1 MGNDPGRDQRADRRA
16 LKEALV
22 GACADARASIGML
35 YLPDP
40 DPTRRVLHLTLAS
53 GLSREFAA
61 PWSRVA
67 LDDPI
72 PVADAVREGR
82 LVWLGGQE
90 DTARRYPRLGLVLP
104 YDFALAAVPLT
115 GEAADRAADRAAG
128 PTGAGLVFLWP
139 GAHGPDL
146 DEREGRALRSAR
158 GVLTGILRRAAADG
172 RPLRPTPHPL
182 VLRPLPAPTPGP
194 AEAAATMAFVRR
206 LPGGN
211 CALDLNGTITFITRE
226 AADLLGA
233 PVSGLLGALPW
244 EALPWMDTPAIENH
258 YRATAMSRLPRSFTA
273 ERPTGQRLCFDLYPD
288 NTGISVRIT
297 TAGDRAGPPAP
308 LPTAEPEQS
317 APSRAAAL
325 YPLMLLAA
333 TLTEAAH
340 AQDVVEKAADQIVPS
355 MGAHA
360 LALLA
365 EQDGRV
371 RIVGHRGY
379 SAEHLAEL
387 DGTPVSADTAITHI
401 LHTSS
406 PLFFGDVGELLA
418 AHPDAVVEE
427 GMAAWAFLP
436 LIASN
441 RPIGSLV
448 LAYGHSRVFAP
459 GERAVLT
466 SIAGLIAQ
474 ALDRARLYDAT
485 HQLARS
491 LQTGL
496 LPHTLP
502 RVPRLDV
509 AARYLPAAYGLEI
522 GGDFYDLIRIDDTT
536 VAAAIGDVQGHNVS
550 AAALMGQVRTAVH
563 AGAGAPPEEVLAR
576 TNRLLTDLEPG
587 LFTSC
592 LYAHIDLAGHTV
604 RLASAGHPP
613 PLLRRP
619 GGAAR
624 MLDLPTGLLLGI
636 EPGAS
641 YTAVEVPLS
650 PGTLLALYTDGLVEA
665 PGRDIEDA
673 IGAVAALIG
682 GAPEQQPLG
691 ELADGLIEHA
701 HRDGPRPDDIAL
713 LLLRTEGPAP
723 SVAGHRR

>member
-1 MGNDPGRDQRADRRA
+1 MRNVPGRDERADRRA
-16 LKEALV
+16 LSEALV
-22 GACADARASIGML
+22 AACADAGASIGML
-35 YLPDP
+35 YLPAP
-40 DPTRRVLHLTLAS
+40 DPARRVLHLTLAS

-61 PWSRVA
+61 PWSRVG

-72 PVADAVREGR
+72 PVADAVRDGR

-104 YDFALAAVPLT
+104 YDFALAAAPLP
-115 GEAADRAADRAAG
+115 
-128 PTGAGLVFLWP
+128 PTGAGLLLLWP
-139 GAHGPDL
+139 GSHEPDL
-146 DEREGRALRSAR
+146 DERERKALESAR
-158 GVLTGILRRAAADG
+158 GHLTHVLLRAADEG
-172 RPLRPTPHPL
+172 RPLRPAPRP
-182 VLRPLPAPTPGP
+182 VILRPLPPPTPGP
-194 AEAAATMAFVRR
+194 AEAAAAMAFVRR

-211 CALDLNGTITFITRE
+211 CALDLNGTITFITQE

-233 PVSGLLGALPW
+233 PVSSLRGALPW
-244 EALPWMDTPAIENH
+244 EALPWMDTPAVENH
-258 YRATAMSRLPRSFTA
+258 YRAAAMSRLPRSFTTP
-273 ERPTGQRLCFDLYPD
+273 RPTGQQVRFDLYPD

-297 TAGDRAGPPAP
+297 TGSDQPDAPAP
-308 LPTAEPEQS
+308 APPGSADPS
-317 APSRAAAL
+317 APSRATAL

-355 MGAHA
+355 LGAHA
-360 LALLA
+360 MALLA

-371 RIVGHRGY
+371 RVVGHRGY
-379 SAEHLAEL
+379 SAQHMADL
-387 DGTPVSADTAITHI
+387 DGTPVSADTASTHI
-401 LHTSS
+401 LRTAT
-406 PLFFGDVGELLA
+406 PLFFGGIDELLA
-418 AHPDAVVEE
+418 AHPDAAIED

-441 RPIGSLV
+441 RPVGCLV
-448 LAYGHSRVFAP
+448 LAYTHPRTFAP

-502 RVPRLDV
+502 AVPGLEV
-509 AARYLPAAYGLEI
+509 AARYLPAAHGLDV

-536 VAAAIGDVQGHNVS
+536 VAAAIGDVQGHNVN

-592 LYAHIDLAGHTV
+592 LYVHIDLAGHTA

-613 PLLRRP
+613 PLLRHP
-619 GGAAR
+619 GGR
-624 MLDLPTGLLLGI
+624 TEMLNLPSGLLLGI
-636 EPGAS
+636 VPKTSYAAVEIPLAPGA
-641 YTAVEVPLS
+641 
-650 PGTLLALYTDGLVEA
+650 LLALYTDGLVEA
-665 PGRDIEDA
+665 PGRDIEEA
-673 IGAVAALIG
+673 IGAVAARIG
-682 GAPEQQPLG
+682 DAPEDHPLG
-691 ELADGLIEHA
+691 DLADELIEHA
-701 HRDGPRPDDIAL
+701 HRDAPRTDDIAL
-713 LLLRTEGPAP
+713 LLLRIQGPVPPAEP
-723 SVAGHRR
+723 HRP

>member
-1 MGNDPGRDQRADRRA
+1 
-16 LKEALV
+16 
-22 GACADARASIGML
+22 ML

-40 DPTRRVLHLTLAS
+40 DPTRRVLHLTLVS

-61 PWSRVA
+61 PWSRVG

-104 YDFALAAVPLT
+104 YDFALAAVPLS
-115 GEAADRAADRAAG
+115 EESADRARE
-128 PTGAGLVFLWP
+128 PTGAGLLFLWP
-139 GAHGPDL
+139 GSHGPDL
-146 DEREGRALRSAR
+146 DERERKALVSAR
-158 GVLTGILRRAAADG
+158 SLLTRVLLRAAGEG
-172 RPLRPTPHPL
+172 RPLRPTPHPI

-211 CALDLNGTITFITRE
+211 CALDLNGTITFITPE

-233 PVSGLLGALPW
+233 PVSDLLGALPW

-258 YRATAMSRLPRSFTA
+258 YRATAMSRLSRSFIA

-297 TAGDRAGPPAP
+297 TVSDRPSAATHVPPADP
-308 LPTAEPEQS
+308 EEP
-317 APSRAAAL
+317 APSRATAL

-401 LHTSS
+401 LRTAT
-406 PLFFGDVGELLA
+406 PLFFGDVGELLV
-418 AHPDAVVEE
+418 AHPDAVVED

-448 LAYGHSRVFAP
+448 LAYGHPRVFAP

-502 RVPRLDV
+502 SVPRLDV

-536 VAAAIGDVQGHNVS
+536 VAAAIGDVQGHNVN

-563 AGAGAPPEEVLAR
+563 AGAGAPRKRSSPA
-576 TNRLLTDLEPG
+576 
-587 LFTSC
+587 
-592 LYAHIDLAGHTV
+592 
-604 RLASAGHPP
+604 
-613 PLLRRP
+613 
-619 GGAAR
+619 
-624 MLDLPTGLLLGI
+624 PTG
-636 EPGAS
+636 S
-641 YTAVEVPLS
+641 
-650 PGTLLALYTDGLVEA
+650 
-665 PGRDIEDA
+665 
-673 IGAVAALIG
+673 
-682 GAPEQQPLG
+682 
-691 ELADGLIEHA
+691 
-701 HRDGPRPDDIAL
+701 
-713 LLLRTEGPAP
+713 
-723 SVAGHRR
+723 

>member
-1 MGNDPGRDQRADRRA
+1 MRNVPGRDQKADRRA
-16 LKEALV
+16 LRDALV
-22 GACADARASIGML
+22 GACADAGASIGML

-40 DPTRRVLHLTLAS
+40 DPTRRVLHLTLTS

-61 PWSRVA
+61 PWSRVG

-115 GEAADRAADRAAG
+115 EEAPDRARE
-128 PTGAGLVFLWP
+128 PTGAGLLFLWP
-139 GAHGPDL
+139 GSHGPDL
-146 DEREGRALRSAR
+146 HERERKALESAR
-158 GVLTGILRRAAADG
+158 SLLTRVLRRAAYEG
-172 RPLRPTPHPL
+172 RPLRPPPHPV

-211 CALDLNGTITFITRE
+211 CALDLNGTITLITPE

-233 PVSGLLGALPW
+233 PVSHLLGALPW

-258 YRATAMSRLPRSFTA
+258 YRATAMSRLSRSFIA
-273 ERPTGQRLCFDLYPD
+273 ERPTGERLCFDLYPD

-297 TAGDRAGPPAP
+297 TVGDRSSVPPHAPPAD
-308 LPTAEPEQS
+308 PEQP
-317 APSRAAAL
+317 APSRATAL

-355 MGAHA
+355 LGAHA

-401 LHTSS
+401 LHTAN

-418 AHPDAVVEE
+418 AHPDAVVED

-448 LAYGHSRVFAP
+448 LAYKHPRVFAP

-502 RVPRLDV
+502 RVPHLDV

-536 VAAAIGDVQGHNVS
+536 VAAAIGDVQGHNVN

-576 TNRLLTDLEPG
+576 TNRLVTDLEPG

-613 PLLRRP
+613 PLLRHP
-619 GGAAR
+619 GGATE
-624 MLDLPTGLLLGI
+624 MLNLPAGLLLGI
-636 EPGAS
+636 EPGAA
-641 YTAVEVPLS
+641 YTAVEIPFS
-650 PGTLLALYTDGLVEA
+650 PGTLLALFTDGLVEA

-673 IGAVAALIG
+673 IGAVARRIDA
-682 GAPEQQPLG
+682 APEHHPLG
-691 ELADGLIEHA
+691 DLADELIEHA

-713 LLLRTEGPAP
+713 LLLRSEGPER
-723 SVAGHRR
+723 SVVPRHP

>member
-1 MGNDPGRDQRADRRA
+1 
-16 LKEALV
+16 
-22 GACADARASIGML
+22 ML

-61 PWSRVA
+61 PWSRVG

-115 GEAADRAADRAAG
+115 EEAADRARE
-128 PTGAGLVFLWP
+128 PTGAGLLFLWP
-139 GAHGPDL
+139 GSHGPDL
-146 DEREGRALRSAR
+146 DERERKALGSAR
-158 GVLTGILRRAAADG
+158 SLLTRILLRAAGEG
-172 RPLRPTPHPL
+172 RPLRPTPYPV

-194 AEAAATMAFVRR
+194 AEAAATTAFVRR

-211 CALDLNGTITFITRE
+211 CALDLNGTITFITPE

-233 PVSGLLGALPW
+233 PVSDLLGALPW

-258 YRATAMSRLPRSFTA
+258 YRATAMSRLSRSFIA

-297 TAGDRAGPPAP
+297 TVSDRSSVPTHVPP
-308 LPTAEPEQS
+308 EDPEQP
-317 APSRAAAL
+317 APSRATAL
-325 YPLMLLAA
+325 YPLMLLAV

-355 MGAHA
+355 LGAHA

-401 LHTSS
+401 LHTST

-418 AHPDAVVEE
+418 AHPDAVVED

-448 LAYGHSRVFAP
+448 LAYGHPRVFAP

-502 RVPRLDV
+502 RVPRLEV

-536 VAAAIGDVQGHNVS
+536 VAAAIGDVQGHNVN

-563 AGAGAPPEEVLAR
+563 AGAGAPPEDVLAR
-576 TNRLLTDLEPG
+576 TNRLVTDLEPG

-613 PLLRRP
+613 PLLRHP
-619 GGAAR
+619 GGATE
-624 MLDLPTGLLLGI
+624 MLNLPAGLLLGI
-636 EPGAS
+636 EPGAA
-641 YTAVEVPLS
+641 YTAVEIPFS

-673 IGAVAALIG
+673 IGAVAGLIG
-682 GAPEQQPLG
+682 EASEHHPLG
-691 ELADGLIEHA
+691 DLADELIEHA
-701 HRDGPRPDDIAL
+701 HRDGPRLDDIAL
-713 LLLRTEGPAP
+713 LLLRTEGP
-723 SVAGHRR
+723 

>member
-1 MGNDPGRDQRADRRA
+1 
-16 LKEALV
+16 
-22 GACADARASIGML
+22 ML

-61 PWSRVA
+61 PWSRVG

-72 PVADAVREGR
+72 PVADAVREGH

-115 GEAADRAADRAAG
+115 EEAADRARE
-128 PTGAGLVFLWP
+128 PTGAGLLLLWP
-139 GAHGPDL
+139 GSHGPDL
-146 DEREGRALRSAR
+146 DERERKALESAR
-158 GVLTGILRRAAADG
+158 GLLTRILLRAAGEG
-172 RPLRPTPHPL
+172 RPLRPTPYPV

-211 CALDLNGTITFITRE
+211 CALDLNGTITFITPE

-233 PVSGLLGALPW
+233 PVCDLLGALPW

-258 YRATAMSRLPRSFTA
+258 YRATAMSRLSRSFIA

-297 TAGDRAGPPAP
+297 TVSDRSSVPAHVPPADP
-308 LPTAEPEQS
+308 DQP

-325 YPLMLLAA
+325 YPLMLLAV

-355 MGAHA
+355 LGAHA

-401 LHTSS
+401 LHTST

-418 AHPDAVVEE
+418 AHPDAVVED

-448 LAYGHSRVFAP
+448 LAYGHPRVFAP

-502 RVPRLDV
+502 RVPRLEV

-536 VAAAIGDVQGHNVS
+536 VAAAIGDVQGHNVN

-576 TNRLLTDLEPG
+576 TNRLVTDLEPG

-613 PLLRRP
+613 PLLRHP
-619 GGAAR
+619 GGATE
-624 MLDLPTGLLLGI
+624 MLNLPAGLLLGI
-636 EPGAS
+636 EPGAA
-641 YTAVEVPLS
+641 YTAVEIPFS

-673 IGAVAALIG
+673 IGAVAGLIG
-682 GAPEQQPLG
+682 EAPEHHPLG
-691 ELADGLIEHA
+691 DLADELIEHA

-713 LLLRTEGPAP
+713 LLLRTEGP
-723 SVAGHRR
+723 

>member
-1 MGNDPGRDQRADRRA
+1 M
-16 LKEALV
+16 
-22 GACADARASIGML
+22 
-35 YLPDP
+35 
-40 DPTRRVLHLTLAS
+40 
-53 GLSREFAA
+53 
-61 PWSRVA
+61 
-67 LDDPI
+67 
-72 PVADAVREGR
+72 
-82 LVWLGGQE
+82 
-90 DTARRYPRLGLVLP
+90 
-104 YDFALAAVPLT
+104 
-115 GEAADRAADRAAG
+115 
-128 PTGAGLVFLWP
+128 FLWP
-139 GAHGPDL
+139 GSHGPDL
-146 DEREGRALRSAR
+146 DERERKALESAR
-158 GVLTGILRRAAADG
+158 SLLTRILLRAAGDG
-172 RPLRPTPHPL
+172 LPLRPTPHPII
-182 VLRPLPAPTPGP
+182 LRPLPSPTPGP

-211 CALDLNGTITFITRE
+211 CALDLNGTITFITQE

-273 ERPTGQRLCFDLYPD
+273 ERPTGQQLCFDLYPD

-297 TAGDRAGPPAP
+297 TVGDRAGSPAP
-308 LPTAEPEQS
+308 LPPADSEQP
-317 APSRAAAL
+317 APSRATAL

-401 LHTSS
+401 LHTSA
-406 PLFFGDVGELLA
+406 PLFFGDVSELLA
-418 AHPDAVVEE
+418 AHPDAVVED

-448 LAYGHSRVFAP
+448 LAYRHPRIFAP

-466 SIAGLIAQ
+466 SMAGLVAQ

-485 HQLARS
+485 YQLARS

-509 AARYLPAAYGLEI
+509 AARYLPAAYGLDI

-536 VAAAIGDVQGHNVS
+536 VAAAIGDVQGHNVN

-613 PLLRRP
+613 PLLRHP
-619 GGAAR
+619 GGTTE
-624 MLDLPTGLLLGI
+624 MLNLPAGLLLGI

-641 YTAVEVPLS
+641 YTAVEIPFS

-665 PGRDIEDA
+665 PGRDIEDG

-682 GAPEQQPLG
+682 DAAEHHPLG
-691 ELADGLIEHA
+691 DLADELIEHA

-713 LLLRTEGPAP
+713 LLLRTEGPVP
-723 SVAGHRR
+723 STVAHRP

>member
-1 MGNDPGRDQRADRRA
+1 MRKVPGRDQQAGRRA
-16 LKEALV
+16 LRQALV
-22 GACADARASIGML
+22 GVCADAGASIGML

-40 DPTRRVLHLTLAS
+40 DLTRRVLHLTLAS

-61 PWSRVA
+61 PWSRVG

-72 PVADAVREGR
+72 PVADAVRDGR

-104 YDFALAAVPLT
+104 YDFALAATPLT
-115 GEAADRAADRAAG
+115 EEAADRAPE
-128 PTGAGLVFLWP
+128 PTGAGLVLLWP
-139 GAHGPDL
+139 GSHGPDL
-146 DEREGRALRSAR
+146 DERERKALEAAR
-158 GVLTGILRRAAADG
+158 GILTRILLSAAAG
-172 RPLRPTPHPL
+172 GLPLRPTPHP
-182 VLRPLPAPTPGP
+182 VILRPLPPPTPGP

-211 CALDLNGTITFITRE
+211 CALDLNGTITFITPE

-244 EALPWMDTPAIENH
+244 EALPWMDIPAIENH
-258 YRATAMSRLPRSFTA
+258 YRAAAMSRLPRSFTA

-297 TAGDRAGPPAP
+297 TVSDRPSSSVP
-308 LPTAEPEQS
+308 LPQPDPDQS
-317 APSRAAAL
+317 APSRATAL

-340 AQDVVEKAADQIVPS
+340 AQDVVEKAADQIVPA

-360 LALLA
+360 MALLA

-379 SAEHLAEL
+379 SAEHVAEL

-401 LHTSS
+401 LHTAT

-418 AHPDAVVEE
+418 AHPDAAIEG

-448 LAYGHSRVFAP
+448 LAYGHPRVFAP

-509 AARYLPAAYGLEI
+509 AARYLPAAYGLDI

-536 VAAAIGDVQGHNVS
+536 VAAAIGDVQGHNVN

-613 PLLRRP
+613 PLLRHP
-619 GGAAR
+619 GGATE
-624 MLDLPTGLLLGI
+624 MLSPPAGLLLGI

-641 YTAVEVPLS
+641 YAAVEIPFS

-665 PGRDIEDA
+665 PGRDIEDS

-682 GAPEQQPLG
+682 NAPEHQPLG
-691 ELADGLIEHA
+691 DLADQLIEHA
-701 HRDGPRPDDIAL
+701 HREGPRTDDLAL
-713 LLLRTEGPAP
+713 LLLRTEGPVAP
-723 SVAGHRR
+723 VGE

>member
-1 MGNDPGRDQRADRRA
+1 
-16 LKEALV
+16 
-22 GACADARASIGML
+22 ML

-40 DPTRRVLHLTLAS
+40 DPTRRVLHLTLVS

-61 PWSRVA
+61 PWSRVG

-104 YDFALAAVPLT
+104 YDFALAAVPLS
-115 GEAADRAADRAAG
+115 EESADRARE
-128 PTGAGLVFLWP
+128 PTGAGLLFLWP
-139 GAHGPDL
+139 GSHGPDL
-146 DEREGRALRSAR
+146 DERERKALESAR
-158 GVLTGILRRAAADG
+158 SLLTRVLLRAAGEG
-172 RPLRPTPHPL
+172 RPLRPTPHPI

-211 CALDLNGTITFITRE
+211 CALDLNGTITFITPE

-233 PVSGLLGALPW
+233 PVSDLLGALPW

-258 YRATAMSRLPRSFTA
+258 YRATAMSRLSRSFIA

-297 TAGDRAGPPAP
+297 TVSDRPSAATHVPPGGPRGARAQPRHRALPAHAAGRHPHRGRPRAGRRG
-308 LPTAEPEQS
+308 E
-317 APSRAAAL
+317 
-325 YPLMLLAA
+325 
-333 TLTEAAH
+333 
-340 AQDVVEKAADQIVPS
+340 
-355 MGAHA
+355 
-360 LALLA
+360 
-365 EQDGRV
+365 GRGPD
-371 RIVGHRGY
+371 RP
-379 SAEHLAEL
+379 L
-387 DGTPVSADTAITHI
+387 DGSPRPGPPGRAGRAGTDRRPPRLLRRTPGGARRHPRLGRHRHHPHPAHGD
-401 LHTSS
+401 
-406 PLFFGDVGELLA
+406 PLFFGDVGELLV
-418 AHPDAVVEE
+418 AHPDAVVED

-448 LAYGHSRVFAP
+448 LAYGHPRVFAP

-502 RVPRLDV
+502 SVPRLDV

-536 VAAAIGDVQGHNVS
+536 VAAAIGDVQGHNVN

-604 RLASAGHPP
+604 RLASAAT
-613 PLLRRP
+613 RRRCCATP
-619 GGAAR
+619 A
-624 MLDLPTGLLLGI
+624 
-636 EPGAS
+636 
-641 YTAVEVPLS
+641 
-650 PGTLLALYTDGLVEA
+650 
-665 PGRDIEDA
+665 GRS
-673 IGAVAALIG
+673 
-682 GAPEQQPLG
+682 
-691 ELADGLIEHA
+691 
-701 HRDGPRPDDIAL
+701 RC
-713 LLLRTEGPAP
+713 
-723 SVAGHRR
+723 

>member
-1 MGNDPGRDQRADRRA
+1 
-16 LKEALV
+16 
-22 GACADARASIGML
+22 ML

-40 DPTRRVLHLTLAS
+40 DPARRVLHLMLAS

-104 YDFALAAVPLT
+104 YDFALAAAPLT
-115 GEAADRAADRAAG
+115 GEAADRAPE

-139 GAHGPDL
+139 GSHGPDL
-146 DEREGRALRSAR
+146 DERERKALESAR
-158 GVLTGILRRAAADG
+158 SLLTRILLRAARDG
-172 RPLRPTPHPL
+172 LPLRPPPHP
-182 VLRPLPAPTPGP
+182 VILRPLPSPTPGP

-211 CALDLNGTITFITRE
+211 CALDLNGTITFITQE

-244 EALPWMDTPAIENH
+244 EALPWMDIPAIENH

-273 ERPTGQRLCFDLYPD
+273 ERPTGQQLCFELYPD

-297 TAGDRAGPPAP
+297 AVGDGAGPPAP
-308 LPTAEPEQS
+308 LPPTDAEQS
-317 APSRAAAL
+317 APSRATAL
-325 YPLMLLAA
+325 YPLMLLAV

-355 MGAHA
+355 LGAHA
-360 LALLA
+360 LVLLA

-401 LHTSS
+401 LHTAT
-406 PLFFGDVGELLA
+406 PLFFGDVSELLA
-418 AHPDAVVEE
+418 AHPDAVVED

-448 LAYGHSRVFAP
+448 LAYAHPRVFAP

-485 HQLARS
+485 YQLARS

-509 AARYLPAAYGLEI
+509 AARYRPAAYGLEV

-536 VAAAIGDVQGHNVS
+536 VAAAIGDVQGHNVN

-613 PLLRRP
+613 PLLRHP
-619 GGAAR
+619 GGTTER
-624 MLDLPTGLLLGI
+624 LNLPAGLLLGI

-641 YTAVEVPLS
+641 YTAVEVPFS

-682 GAPEQQPLG
+682 DAPEHHPLG
-691 ELADGLIEHA
+691 DLADELIEHA

-713 LLLRTEGPAP
+713 LLLRTEGPVP
-723 SVAGHRR
+723 STDPHRP

>member
-1 MGNDPGRDQRADRRA
+1 
-16 LKEALV
+16 
-22 GACADARASIGML
+22 ML

-40 DPTRRVLHLTLAS
+40 DPTRRVLHLTLTS

-61 PWSRVA
+61 PWSRVG

-115 GEAADRAADRAAG
+115 VEADDRAHE
-128 PTGAGLVFLWP
+128 PTGAGLLFLWP
-139 GAHGPDL
+139 GSHGPDL
-146 DEREGRALRSAR
+146 DERERKALESAR
-158 GVLTGILRRAAADG
+158 SVLATILLRAAADG
-172 RPLRPTPHPL
+172 LPMRPTPYPV

-211 CALDLNGTITFITRE
+211 CALDLNGTITFITPE

-233 PVSGLLGALPW
+233 PVSDLLGALPW

-258 YRATAMSRLPRSFTA
+258 YRATAMSRLSRSFIA

-297 TAGDRAGPPAP
+297 TVSDRPSVPAVVPPAGP
-308 LPTAEPEQS
+308 EQP
-317 APSRAAAL
+317 APSRATAL
-325 YPLMLLAA
+325 YPLMLLAV

-355 MGAHA
+355 LGAHA

-401 LHTSS
+401 LHTAT

-418 AHPDAVVEE
+418 AHPDAVIED

-448 LAYGHSRVFAP
+448 LAYGHPRVFAP

-536 VAAAIGDVQGHNVS
+536 VAAAIGDVQGHNVN

-576 TNRLLTDLEPG
+576 TNRLVTDLEPG

-613 PLLRRP
+613 PLLRHP
-619 GGAAR
+619 GGATE

-641 YTAVEVPLS
+641 YTAVEIPFS

-673 IGAVAALIG
+673 IGAVAGLIG
-682 GAPEQQPLG
+682 DAPEHHPLG
-691 ELADGLIEHA
+691 DLADELIEHA

-713 LLLRTEGPAP
+713 LLLRTEGPERSA
-723 SVAGHRR
+723 VTHRP

>member
-1 MGNDPGRDQRADRRA
+1 MRNVPGRGQKADRRA
-16 LKEALV
+16 LREALV
-22 GACADARASIGML
+22 EACADAGASIGML

-40 DPTRRVLHLTLAS
+40 DPTRRVLHLALAS

-61 PWSRVA
+61 PWSRVG

-104 YDFALAAVPLT
+104 YDFALAAVPL
-115 GEAADRAADRAAG
+115 GEEAADRARE

-139 GAHGPDL
+139 GSHGPDL
-146 DEREGRALRSAR
+146 DERERKALESAR
-158 GVLTGILRRAAADG
+158 GLLTRVLARAAGEG
-172 RPLRPTPHPL
+172 RPLRPTPHPI

-211 CALDLNGTITFITRE
+211 CALDLNGTITFITPE

-233 PVSGLLGALPW
+233 PVCDLLGALPW

-258 YRATAMSRLPRSFTA
+258 YRATAMSRLSRSFIA

-297 TAGDRAGPPAP
+297 TVSDRPPAGTHVP
-308 LPTAEPEQS
+308 PADPDQH
-317 APSRAAAL
+317 APSRATAL

-379 SAEHLAEL
+379 SAAHLAEL

-401 LHTSS
+401 LRTAT
-406 PLFFGDVGELLA
+406 PLFFGDVGELLV
-418 AHPDAVVEE
+418 AHPDAVVED

-448 LAYGHSRVFAP
+448 LAYGHPRVFAP

-536 VAAAIGDVQGHNVS
+536 VAAAIGDVQGHNVN

-576 TNRLLTDLEPG
+576 TNRLVTDLEPG

-613 PLLRRP
+613 PLLRHP
-619 GGAAR
+619 GGATE
-624 MLDLPTGLLLGI
+624 MLNLPAGLLLGI
-636 EPGAS
+636 EPGTV
-641 YTAVEVPLS
+641 YTAVEIPFG
-650 PGTLLALYTDGLVEA
+650 PGALLAFFTDGLVEA

-673 IGAVAALIG
+673 IDAVAARIRA
-682 GAPEQQPLG
+682 APEHRPLG
-691 ELADGLIEHA
+691 DLADELIEHA
-701 HRDGPRPDDIAL
+701 HRDGPRRDDIAL
-713 LLLRTEGPAP
+713 LLLRAAGP
-723 SVAGHRR
+723 

>member
-1 MGNDPGRDQRADRRA
+1 MRNVPGREQGADRRA
-16 LKEALV
+16 LREALV
-22 GACADARASIGML
+22 EACADAGASIGML

-40 DPTRRVLHLTLAS
+40 DPARRVLHLALAS

-72 PVADAVREGR
+72 PVADAVRDGR

-104 YDFALAAVPLT
+104 YDFALAAAPLT
-115 GEAADRAADRAAG
+115 AETAHRADGR
-128 PTGAGLVFLWP
+128 TGAGLVLLWP
-139 GAHGPDL
+139 GSHGPDL
-146 DEREGRALRSAR
+146 DERECRALAAGRNRLAR
-158 GVLTGILRRAAADG
+158 ILLRAAGDG
-172 RPLRPTPHPL
+172 LPLRPTPIP
-182 VLRPLPAPTPGP
+182 VILRPLPPPTPGP
-194 AEAAATMAFVRR
+194 AEAATTMAFVRR

-211 CALDLNGTITFITRE
+211 CALDLNGTITFITPE

-233 PVSGLLGALPW
+233 PVADLLGALPW
-244 EALPWMDTPAIENH
+244 EALPWMDTPTIENH
-258 YRATAMSRLPRSFTA
+258 YRAVAMSRLPRSFIA
-273 ERPTGQRLCFDLYPD
+273 ARPTGQQLRFDLYPD

-297 TAGDRAGPPAP
+297 TASSDREAAPAP
-308 LPTAEPEQS
+308 FPLGAPEQT
-317 APSRAAAL
+317 APSRATAL

-355 MGAHA
+355 LGAHA
-360 LALLA
+360 MALLA

-379 SAEHLAEL
+379 SARHVADL

-401 LHTSS
+401 LRTAT
-406 PLFFGDVGELLA
+406 PLFFGNMSELLA
-418 AHPDAVVEE
+418 AHPDAAVEE

-448 LAYGHSRVFAP
+448 LAYGHPRTFVP

-509 AARYLPAAYGLEI
+509 AARYLPAAHGLDV

-536 VAAAIGDVQGHNVS
+536 VAAAIGDVQGHNVN

-576 TNRLLTDLEPG
+576 TNRLVTDLEPG

-592 LYAHIDLAGHTV
+592 MYVHIDLARRTA

-613 PLLRRP
+613 PLLRHP
-619 GGAAR
+619 GGKTE
-624 MLDLPTGLLLGI
+624 MLQLPAGLLLGI
-636 EPGAS
+636 DPEAS
-641 YTAVEVPLS
+641 YTATSIPFG
-650 PGTLLALYTDGLVEA
+650 PGDLLALYTDGLVEA
-665 PGRDIEDA
+665 PRRDIEEA
-673 IGAVAALIG
+673 IGAVAALIAD
-682 GAPEQQPLG
+682 APEHHPLG
-691 ELADGLIEHA
+691 DLADELIEHA
-701 HRDGPRPDDIAL
+701 HRDAPRTDDIAL
-713 LLLRTEGPAP
+713 LLLRGLRLEDTVASAGP
-723 SVAGHRR
+723 HRP